1 MNSDDD
7 WLIFQLA
14 DSAFPAGGFAHSGGL
29 EAAFQH
35 SWVNDMQSL
44 EAMIRCQLQA
54 AAHLAAPFVA
64 AAHREPE
71 RTPAC
76 DDFCDASL
84 NNHVANRASRA
95 QGQAFVLAASARVR
109 RSSTGRI
116 DGQASL
122 LSIARA
128 FRADFRNRHA
138 KFGHSFGSIDH
149 AIPVSAIARAGFRSR
164 PIGNRRADGR
174 TGTAMAAGAIRR
186 KFGSAGD
193 AALDRRRRTNRAL
206 AGTAAREPR
215 IVCIPDCSRVRVFD
229 ISLGNVILRYFEGSC
244 WSRERARSFGT
255 SG

>member
-1 MNSDDD
+1 VIDD

-35 SWVNDMQSL
+35 SWVNDLPSL

-95 QGQAFVLAASARVR
+95 QGQAFVLAASRVFVDPALAALTAKL
-109 RSSTGRI
+109 RSCRSPGHFAPIFGAVTR
-116 DGQASL
+116 SL
-122 LSIARA
+122 DIHLDRSIMLFLFLQLR
-128 FRADFRNRHA
+128 
-138 KFGHSFGSIDH
+138 GL
-149 AIPVSAIARAGFRSR
+149 VSAAVRLGIAGPMEGQGLQWRLGPYAESLAAPAMQRSIHDVAQTA
-164 PIGNRRADGR
+164 PLLELLQ
-174 TGTAMAAGAIRR
+174 GTQ
-186 KFGSAGD
+186 
-193 AALDRRRRTNRAL
+193 DRL
-206 AGTAAREPR
+206 Y
-215 IVCIPDCSRVRVFD
+215 SRLFQ
-229 ISLGNVILRYFEGSC
+229 S
-244 WSRERARSFGT
+244 
-255 SG
+255 